1 MIEQKHME
9 RVLGYIEAGKRE
21 GALVALGGNRI
32 LEQTGGYFIEP
43 TVFDGVANSMTIAQE
58 EIFGPVLSTI
68 TFNDVEEAVA
78 IANDTKYGLAAQLYT
93 NNLHIAHKVSRAI
106 RAGTVSVNC
115 FS

>member
-1 MIEQKHME
+1 
-9 RVLGYIEAGKRE
+9 AE
-21 GALVALGGNRI
+21 GATLAFGGGVPKMQGF
-32 LEQTGGYFIEP
+32 EGGCYVEP
-43 TVFDGVANSMTIAQE
+43 TIFTGVTDGMTIAQE

-106 RAGTVSVNC
+106 RAGT
-115 FS
+115 

>member
-1 MIEQKHME
+1 MKDRLLEAVIENFKTWKVGDPFAEDTKMGAMIEQKHME

-78 IANDTKYGLAAQLYT
+78 IA
-93 NNLHIAHKVSRAI
+93 
-106 RAGTVSVNC
+106 
-115 FS
+115 